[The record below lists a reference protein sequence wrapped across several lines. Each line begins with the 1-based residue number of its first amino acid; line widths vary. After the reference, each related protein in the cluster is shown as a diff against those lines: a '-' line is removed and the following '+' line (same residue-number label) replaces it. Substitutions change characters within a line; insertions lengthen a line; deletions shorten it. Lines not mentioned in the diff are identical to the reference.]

1 MSCRVYLYCTNFE
14 GMPLDAEADQFF
26 AISGTEYE
34 ANAGIPL
41 FWMCL
46 FTGIDIKIAPGSE
59 NYAPDSDDDA
69 IDEDFDEASLSA
81 LEDDDSYR
89 PYAYISCQKAV
100 GIDHLKQ
107 RSEILRAAIGAD
119 RHQLYVEW
127 IARIEAEP
135 FRNILVKTEEIDG
148 MGSDG
153 ELEILLRSAI
163 RDLEAAIRTGVLA
176 TSREMINMM
185 GLSEGSVLSECES
198 SELAGWAN
206 AAQRW
211 PQCLPPAPTEQE
223 GVSIR
228 AVKKSKWMFW
238 KR

>member
-1 MSCRVYLYCTNFE
+1 MRRTPVSHFSGCAFS
-14 GMPLDAEADQFF
+14 PAQ
-26 AISGTEYE
+26 ISRS
-34 ANAGIPL
+34 L
-41 FWMCL
+41 
-46 FTGIDIKIAPGSE
+46 PGSE

-100 GIDHLKQ
+100 GIDHLNQ
-107 RSEILRAAIGAD
+107 RSEVLRAAIGAD

-163 RDLEAAIRTGVLA
+163 RDLDATIRTGVLA
-176 TSREMINMM
+176 TSRDDQYD
-185 GLSEGSVLSECES
+185 GTVG
-198 SELAGWAN
+198 
-206 AAQRW
+206 R
-211 PQCLPPAPTEQE
+211 
-223 GVSIR
+223 
-228 AVKKSKWMFW
+228 
-238 KR
+238 